1 MSSRRFF
8 YTNRLIEKNR
18 DIKKKERTYAIF
30 YYLKKIVGANKNW
43 GENTRYAYTQI
54 ARLPSQAISNLTT
67 YQRISFYN

>member
-1 MSSRRFF
+1 MSSRRFSS
-8 YTNRLIEKNR
+8 TNRLIEKNR
-18 DIKKKERTYAIF
+18 DIKKEGKNTCHF
-30 YYLKKIVGANKNW
+30 LLLKKIVGANKNW